1 MYNVATL
8 PPNRGE
14 VINMLRIERD
24 EYVNRTF
31 RINKKLVDRMEK
43 VCDAKNISL
52 NKLMVICVEYALDN
66 LEEDDQQE

>member
-1 MYNVATL
+1 
-8 PPNRGE
+8 
-14 VINMLRIERD
+14 MLRIERD

-43 VCDAKNISL
+43 VCDSKNISL

>member
-1 MYNVATL
+1 
-8 PPNRGE
+8 
-14 VINMLRIERD
+14 MLRIERD

-43 VCDAKNISL
+43 VCDPKNISL

>member
-1 MYNVATL
+1 
-8 PPNRGE
+8 
-14 VINMLRIERD
+14 MLRIERD

-43 VCDAKNISL
+43 VCDVKNISL

>member
-1 MYNVATL
+1 
-8 PPNRGE
+8 
-14 VINMLRIERD
+14 MLRIERD

-43 VCDAKNISL
+43 VCDANNISL